1 MNTANFL
8 RIPASMFPEAEI
20 LIFENTRLTYGQ
32 MLERVQR
39 LASSL
44 QALRVKPGERIA
56 VLQTNSHQYRRIMPP
71 RWAPRSCR

>member
-1 MNTANFL
+1 MYRARAGGGEHNQRGRGKAMNTANFL

-56 VLQTNSHQYRRIMPP
+56 VL
-71 RWAPRSCR
+71 